1 MRAYERPFLAFDRDD
16 WAYVIPSATEGDG
29 HLEAVDVERGEY
41 QVYLLD
47 GRVAEAAVIN
57 GRVTLRESEQRDL
70 ADFEERL
77 QSLVR
82 RYGLA
87 SAPDDPVAVAN
98 ELLRRDWE
106 AGPARLWL
114 RRRGRRRHD
123 GPDMVQ
129 PPAADT
135 RLIDLLR
142 ERDGRPTVV
151 ELHDG
156 RRLTVINIAWG
167 YDMGDTHAH
176 VTTNC
181 SPDVAGEPIDVF
193 FTGEVQRVMD
203 PDREEPLW
211 P

>member
-16 WAYVIPSATEGDG
+16 WAYVIPSASEVGG
-29 HLEAVDVERGEY
+29 HLEAVDVEQGEY
-41 QVYLLD
+41 QIYLLD

-57 GRVTLRESEQRDL
+57 GRVTLREADQQDL
-70 ADFEERL
+70 AGLAERL
-77 QSLVR
+77 RSLVH
-82 RYGLA
+82 RYELA

-98 ELLRRDWE
+98 ELLRRGWE
-106 AGPARLWL
+106 ARPAMSWL
-114 RRRGRRRHD
+114 RRRGRRSD

-135 RLIDLLR
+135 QLIELLR
-142 ERDGRPTVV
+142 ERDGRSTVV

-156 RRLTVINIAWG
+156 RGLTVINIAWG
-167 YDMGDTHAH
+167 YDMGDTRAH

-181 SPDVAGEPIDVF
+181 SPFVAGEPSDMF
-193 FTGEVQRVMD
+193 GTDEVQRVID
-203 PDREEPLW
+203 PDREEPIW

>member
-1 MRAYERPFLAFDRDD
+1 VRAYERPFLAFDRDD
-16 WAYVIPSATEGDG
+16 WAYVIPSASEAGG
-29 HLEAVDVERGEY
+29 HLEAVDVELGEY

-47 GRVAEAAVIN
+47 GRVAEVAVIN
-57 GRVTLRESEQRDL
+57 ERVTLRESEQRDL
-70 ADFEERL
+70 AGLTERL

-82 RYGLA
+82 RYELA

-106 AGPARLWL
+106 ARPAMSWL
-114 RRRGRRRHD
+114 RRRWRRSH

-135 RLIDLLR
+135 QLIELLR
-142 ERDGRPTVV
+142 ERDGRSTVV

-167 YDMGDTHAH
+167 YDMGDAHAH
-176 VTTNC
+176 VTTNG
-181 SPDVAGEPIDVF
+181 SPFVDGEPIDVF
-193 FTGEVQRVMD
+193 STDEVQRVIN

>member
-16 WAYVIPSATEGDG
+16 WAYVIPSATEADG

-57 GRVTLRESEQRDL
+57 GRVTLRESDRRDL
-70 ADFEERL
+70 AGLNERL

-106 AGPARLWL
+106 TEPARSWL
-114 RRRGRRRHD
+114 RRRGRRSD

-135 RLIDLLR
+135 RLIELLR

-167 YDMGDTHAH
+167 YNMGDTHAH
-176 VTTNC
+176 VTTNG
-181 SPDVAGEPIDVF
+181 SPFVDGGPIDVF
-193 FTGEVQRVMD
+193 FTDEVQRVID
-203 PDREEPLW
+203 PDKEEPLW

>member
-1 MRAYERPFLAFDRDD
+1 VRAYERPLLAFDRDD
-16 WAYVIPSATEGDG
+16 WAYVIPSASEADG
-29 HLEAVDVERGEY
+29 HLESVDVEDGEY

-47 GRVAEAAVIN
+47 GRVVDAVVID
-57 GRVTLRESEQRDL
+57 GRVALRESELRDRAGL
-70 ADFEERL
+70 HERL
-77 QSLVR
+77 RAVVR
-82 RYGLA
+82 RYELA

-106 AGPARLWL
+106 PGPVVSWL
-114 RRRGRRRHD
+114 RRSGRRRQD
-123 GPDMVQ
+123 GPDIVQ

-135 RLIDLLR
+135 GLIDLLR

-156 RRLTVINIAWG
+156 RRLTVVNIAWG

-181 SPDVAGEPIDVF
+181 SPFIDGEPIEVF
-193 FTGEVQRVMD
+193 STAEVQQAID